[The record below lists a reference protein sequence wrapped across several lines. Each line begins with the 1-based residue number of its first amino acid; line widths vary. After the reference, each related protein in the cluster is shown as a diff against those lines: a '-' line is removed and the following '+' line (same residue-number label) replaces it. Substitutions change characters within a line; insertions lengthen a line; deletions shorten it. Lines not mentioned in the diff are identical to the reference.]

1 MKNLIVL
8 ALLAMGLFVGGCSH
22 RKYDLVNG
30 TVEVAEFF
38 TKTEIP
44 YLYYADDDIHLEI
57 ENFKKTPVDVQF
69 QAYQFGLAVGRRESK
84 AVAE

>member
-1 MKNLIVL
+1 
-8 ALLAMGLFVGGCSH
+8 MGLFVGGCS
-22 RKYDLVNG
+22 RRTYDLVNG
-30 TVEVAEFF
+30 KVEVFDVL

-69 QAYQFGLAVGRRESK
+69 QAYQFGLAVGRRKSE
-84 AVAE
+84 VVE